1 MSARTYR
8 PAGVFTTD
16 KESEAMSCMTVAGV
30 GGRLCR
36 VCLGRLVVAMLAMCV
51 VAGLFATP
59 TLAHWGRP
67 SSFGSSQLSNP
78 FGVAV
83 DQSNGDLYVS
93 NLLFVGNDKFD
104 SSHDL
109 LPPSPFAP
117 FQGGQSGLYSGI
129 AVDPVNHDV
138 YVVDG
143 ENQAVDTYDSSTGML
158 LSSFSVPG
166 SG

>member
-1 MSARTYR
+1 
-8 PAGVFTTD
+8 
-16 KESEAMSCMTVAGV
+16 MSCMTVARV
-30 GGRLCR
+30 GDRLR
-36 VCLGRLVVAMLAMCV
+36 WARLGRLVVAVLAMCG

-67 SSFGSSQLSNP
+67 SSFGASRLNNP

-93 NLLFVGNDKFD
+93 NILFVGNDKFD

-117 FQGGQSGLYSGI
+117 FQRGISGLYSGI
-129 AVDPVNHDV
+129 AVDP
-138 YVVDG
+138 
-143 ENQAVDTYDSSTGML
+143 
-158 LSSFSVPG
+158 
-166 SG
+166 